1 METELH
7 LAVDK
12 NQVDRVRQL
21 LQEHPELNVNALN
34 SYGWA
39 PLHCA
44 ASRWQHEIVQL
55 LLAHPLIDVNLRKRD
70 MWTPLLVATLN
81 ARVDAVRILL
91 EDPRVDVNL
100 DIRGRTSLWLCV
112 RYRKYDVLEL
122 LIALRGHELD
132 LVRKGMDLS
141 TTITPLE
148 AAEGHAP
155 EKLLLEKMLSDREK
169 AIHEV
174 RLRLGEPDTL
184 AAELFCVVVFLSDD
198 YLRFRPAS
206 VPEAAGAAVVV
217 RMNSETVRGH
227 RRFFRIA
234 LRLPMELQMVLCHRI
249 YSSARSI
256 VSVQQTEMIFR
267 YLAQY
272 FNSPKCDLRPKK
284 SGSLFSTLFKSF
296 TFFS

>member
-12 NQVDRVRQL
+12 NQVARVRQL
-21 LQEHPELNVNALN
+21 LQEHSEINVNGVN
-34 SYGWA
+34 GYGWA
-39 PLHCA
+39 PLHSAC
-44 ASRWQHEIVQL
+44 SRGQHEIVQL
-55 LLAHPLIDVNLRKRD
+55 LLAHPLIDVNLRKAD
-70 MWTPLLVATLN
+70 SWTPLLVATLN
-81 ARVDAVRILL
+81 ARVETVRVLL

-100 DIRGRTSLWLCV
+100 NNLKGRTPLWICA

-122 LIALRGHELD
+122 LIALRGHELNFPKEEAD
-132 LVRKGMDLS
+132 RLDV
-141 TTITPLE
+141 TPPLASHE
-148 AAEGHAP
+148 P
-155 EKLLLEKMLSDREK
+155 EKLLLEKFLRDRERT
-169 AIHEV
+169 IHEA

-184 AAELFCVVVFLSDD
+184 AAELFCVVVFLSDE

-249 YSSARSI
+249 YSLARSI
-256 VSVQQTEMIFR
+256 VSVQQTEVTFR
-267 YLAQY
+267 HLAH
-272 FNSPKCDLRPKK
+272 FL
-284 SGSLFSTLFKSF
+284 T
-296 TFFS
+296 